1 MQLDVE
7 SKEALEDL
15 LSKVGALL
23 PVEIN
28 SVLQQLHKVICN
40 NKTCKFCNSA

>member
-23 PVEIN
+23 PVG
-28 SVLQQLHKVICN
+28 
-40 NKTCKFCNSA
+40 NKQCTTADAQGNL